1 MLWEFV
7 VCPLPLHPRQI
18 GVSRQKTN
26 LNDIDLAQDQFRF
39 RRGTPLHSSE
49 LFPLR
54 RPLHP
59 PPRCLVI
66 HPHIPDDVLVLLL
79 LDTGIL
85 PASPRLGCVPH
96 LHFHVAGILV
106 HSLQLTN
113 VAL

>member
-1 MLWEFV
+1 M
-7 VCPLPLHPRQI
+7 
-18 GVSRQKTN
+18 N

-39 RRGTPLHSSE
+39 RRGIPLHSSE

-54 RPLHP
+54 RRLHP

-66 HPHIPDDVLVLLL
+66 RPHIPDDVLVLL
-79 LDTGIL
+79 DTGIP
-85 PASPRLGCVPH
+85 PASPPRLGCVPH
-96 LHFHVAGILV
+96 LHSHVAGVLV